1 MAIPLADRHCGLIGR
16 HHNSHQACCTC
27 GSASIVHF
35 VPCSTLKSLYCTASG
50 LADSDMMFGLH
61 LGRKEPRVEER
72 AHFLGRC
79 VLPGPSG
86 ALSGEGHSGA
96 TDGVGDPSAMA
107 SDCIRWCI
115 RPAGTSRF
123 DARPDELARVG
134 CLAVVTYLRE
144 ALLRS
149 ASEPENGDRSCT
161 LTAVRRVCSCDGT
174 SVAVRRSRDNSPTS
188 FAPVGVTQ

>member
-1 MAIPLADRHCGLIGR
+1 M
-16 HHNSHQACCTC
+16 
-27 GSASIVHF
+27 VHF

-96 TDGVGDPSAMA
+96 TDGVGDPRAMA
-107 SDCIRWCI
+107 SDRIRCI

-123 DARPDELARVG
+123 DARPDELARVQR
-134 CLAVVTYLRE
+134 LAGRRRHGLACTFSPERVGARKWRSELHTH
-144 ALLRS
+144 RS
-149 ASEPENGDRSCT
+149 A
-161 LTAVRRVCSCDGT
+161 T
-174 SVAVRRSRDNSPTS
+174 SV
-188 FAPVGVTQ
+188 QL

>member
-1 MAIPLADRHCGLIGR
+1 
-16 HHNSHQACCTC
+16 
-27 GSASIVHF
+27 
-35 VPCSTLKSLYCTASG
+35 
-50 LADSDMMFGLH
+50 MMFGLH

-96 TDGVGDPSAMA
+96 TDGVGDPRAMA
-107 SDCIRWCI
+107 SDRIRCI

-134 CLAVVTYLRE
+134 CLAVVTDLRV
-144 ALLRS
+144 ALLGS
-149 ASEPENGDRSCT
+149 ASEPENGDRMGAIT
-161 LTAVRRVCSCDGT
+161 TVRRLRPCDGT
-174 SVAVRRSRDNSPTS
+174 SVAVRRSRAKLHAS

>member
-1 MAIPLADRHCGLIGR
+1 MFK
-16 HHNSHQACCTC
+16 ACCTC
-27 GSASIVHF
+27 RWAWIVHF

-96 TDGVGDPSAMA
+96 TDGVGDPRAMA
-107 SDCIRWCI
+107 SDRIRCI

-134 CLAVVTYLRE
+134 CLAVVTYLR
-144 ALLRS
+144 ATLLRS
-149 ASEPENGDRSCT
+149 ASEPENGDRIDA
-161 LTAVRRVCSCDGT
+161 LAAVW
-174 SVAVRRSRDNSPTS
+174 
-188 FAPVGVTQ
+188 